1 MSTPMSK
8 FTKRLRH
15 KMHEIEH
22 RLDAL
27 QTATEAQAEKADKA
41 IHAHAKTLEDSAK
54 SAKQMLAGAQED
66 VVSWVDDAKDTVSEW
81 KARLDTRMLQ
91 GRADRAERYAEA
103 TLVVALDGVD
113 KAERAM
119 LCATTARNDAVAA
132 HTA

>member
-27 QTATEAQAEKADKA
+27 QTATEAQAEQAETA
-41 IHAHAKTLEDSAK
+41 IHAHVKTLEASAN

-66 VVSWVDDAKDTVSEW
+66 VVSWIDDAKEAVSEW
-81 KARLDTRMLQ
+81 KAKLDTRMLQ

-103 TLVVALDGVD
+103 TMVVALDGVD
-113 KAERAM
+113 KAEQAM

-132 HTA
+132 HKV

>member
-15 KMHEIEH
+15 KMQEIEH

-27 QTATEAQAEKADKA
+27 KAATEAQAEHAEDA
-41 IHAHAKTLEDSAK
+41 IQAHVKTLEAGAA
-54 SAKQMLAGAQED
+54 SAKQGLAGAQAD
-66 VVSWVDDAKDTVSEW
+66 MLAWVDDAKGTVSEW
-81 KARLDTRMLQ
+81 KAKLDTRMLQ

-113 KAERAM
+113 KAEQAM
-119 LCATTARNDAVAA
+119 LCAASARNDAVAA
-132 HTA
+132 HKD